1 MADTLDAVESGI
13 WAIYEEHLAEGVTI
27 ETVKELMEAET
38 WLNGTQAAQYFRV
51 KVGEE
56 NTVAAAVQDYT
67 ELYCRN
73 VPEKLLSGK
82 KPDGQQDQEA
92 DREKRNKI
100 IELTMAHMGQ

>member
-1 MADTLDAVESGI
+1 M
-13 WAIYEEHLAEGVTI
+13 AEGVTI
-27 ETVKELMEAET
+27 ETIKELMEAET

-56 NTVAAAVQDYT
+56 NTIAAAVQDYT
-67 ELYCRN
+67 KFYCHN
-73 VPEKLLSGK
+73 VPQKLLSGEAHA
-82 KPDGQQDQEA
+82 GQQ